1 MKREKKTCANKNTTS
16 CTLRVCCRHLMLNT
30 RYIIIIYYIQK
41 KRTDEKKNNNI
52 KGKSKKRWKRKCKT
66 QHARKKER
74 FLFWVVVLFSCEFKI
89 LYVKGR
95 IQGADIIIVVSD
107 TSCQSSFKNVLKKII
122 SLLKCL
128 ATDNG
133 NKSACA
139 SVFLAQKTR
148 KVPRLK
154 R

>member
-41 KRTDEKKNNNI
+41 KRTDEKNNNI
-52 KGKSKKRWKRKCKT
+52 KGKSKKRWKRKCET

-148 KVPRLK
+148 KVSELK

>member
-1 MKREKKTCANKNTTS
+1 MRE
-16 CTLRVCCRHLMLNT
+16 R
-30 RYIIIIYYIQK
+30 
-41 KRTDEKKNNNI
+41 
-52 KGKSKKRWKRKCKT
+52 KSDFC
-66 QHARKKER
+66 
-74 FLFWVVVLFSCEFKI
+74 FGLIVVLFSCEIKR

-107 TSCQSSFKNVLKKII
+107 TSRQSSFKNVLKKII

-133 NKSACA
+133 NQSACA
-139 SVFLAQKTR
+139 SVFLAQKIR
-148 KVPRLK
+148 KVPGRK